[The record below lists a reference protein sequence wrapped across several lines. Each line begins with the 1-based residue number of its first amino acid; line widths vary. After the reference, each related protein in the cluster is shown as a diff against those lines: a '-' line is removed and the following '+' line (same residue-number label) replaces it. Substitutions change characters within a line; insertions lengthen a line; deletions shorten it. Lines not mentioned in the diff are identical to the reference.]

1 MSDDCGVCAGDVPPL
16 IGQVLTGTGLT
27 LDQAARRLLDG
38 DELRE
43 LTPVQRRLVEDRAE
57 IAWGPARPAENVS
70 ERPPDGHP

>member
-1 MSDDCGVCAGDVPPL
+1 MTPPADDPMRSEPHADDCGVCAGDVPPL

-43 LTPVQRRLVEDRAE
+43 LTPVQRRLVEERATSLL
-57 IAWGPARPAENVS
+57 AP
-70 ERPPDGHP
+70 